1 MWKYLK
7 DRVKKITTRVTE
19 LNKKEYIILAILS
32 VLLIM
37 AITLTLITESEYG
50 MALLFSECLLYV
62 ILLYVLLKRNK
73 VLFNPM
79 YLFSLYY
86 LTIPFTVWYLVSTN
100 FETNLY
106 VNSTTYHSD
115 FTALF
120 SLSIFYYLIGFIF
133 TLIGYYLIKPK
144 ENHFEIKYE
153 DKRKI
158 SDIALKIVIVLFYS
172 AGILNFSINVM
183 HFSNGNV
190 FDYFANMSRR
200 AIEFNEWGTTIGYT
214 FMEISVFLWL
224 YYLLRDK
231 KNFSISF
238 IISTFIYILVKASGG
253 RIFGTLSVIAV
264 IIGVYY
270 FSELS
275 KKKKIDNKKYLLV
288 ASIIILASVF
298 MYFFRLMSNYIEI
311 GKVDNVLDGFKL
323 FFHQIGY
330 YAVDRGNVPNIAIMP
345 KIIDS
350 WDSDIGYLC
359 GSSFLTFIFSFVNIG
374 IPHTKFM
381 TSVMIKNTWFSQVEG
396 GFLPPT
402 GVGEMYAN
410 FGPVGVFIG
419 MLLFGIFIAFLYKF
433 MVKKG
438 NFFVTL
444 VSIKIIVLFIM
455 IYPKVDSSNFS
466 LWFILPY
473 IAVYLGLLILTKV
486 INHVFNIARRKKD
499 V

>member
-1 MWKYLK
+1 M
-7 DRVKKITTRVTE
+7 RI
-19 LNKKEYIILAILS
+19 KE
-32 VLLIM
+32 
-37 AITLTLITESEYG
+37 
-50 MALLFSECLLYV
+50 
-62 ILLYVLLKRNK
+62 
-73 VLFNPM
+73 
-79 YLFSLYY
+79 
-86 LTIPFTVWYLVSTN
+86 
-100 FETNLY
+100 
-106 VNSTTYHSD
+106 
-115 FTALF
+115 
-120 SLSIFYYLIGFIF
+120 
-133 TLIGYYLIKPK
+133 
-144 ENHFEIKYE
+144 
-153 DKRKI
+153 KI
-158 SDIALKIVIVLFYS
+158 SDIALKIISYSFYS
-172 AGILNFSINVM
+172 AASANFSINNA
-183 HFSNGNV
+183 FSNGNV
-190 FDYFANMSRR
+190 FDYFAICQGEPLNLMNGEQQL
-200 AIEFNEWGTTIGYT
+200 AIPLWKYQYFYGY
-214 FMEISVFLWL
+214 II
-224 YYLLRDK
+224 YYVIK
-231 KNFSISF
+231 KFQYIF
-238 IISTFIYILVKASGG
+238 IISTFIYILVKHQGKNL
-253 RIFGTLSVIAV
+253 RHFKCYRCHYWCLL
-264 IIGVYY
+264 

-288 ASIIILASVF
+288 AGIIILASVF

-419 MLLFGIFIAFLYKF
+419 MLLFGIFIALLYKY
-433 MVKKG
+433 MLKKG

-455 IYPKVDSSNFS
+455 IYPKS
-466 LWFILPY
+466 
-473 IAVYLGLLILTKV
+473 
-486 INHVFNIARRKKD
+486 
-499 V
+499 